1 MQQAIE
7 NHHPNKKDFPDLT
20 VPITRKDHQKI
31 HGTEPIRIPLADKI
45 REYDKVVK
53 LVRSLHNWTVS
64 FEKDFGYKPN
74 INLEQAIKLKNQLNR
89 ELEIL
94 IKNELPKVDHIQGFG
109 VISLSGILAYAH
121 PNRFFSLRK
130 FLFYCGYKQS
140 SRELKHYNHKIKP
153 IMYNL
158 VQSIIVWKDPKYY
171 PLYLKMKEDTKIRHP
186 EKCKCK
192 IAIHRMAANRTA
204 TFLLK
209 EVYQIWSVKG

>member
-1 MQQAIE
+1 MMQQAIE

-31 HGTEPIRIPLADKI
+31 HGTEPIRTPLADKI

-94 IKNELPKVDHIQGFG
+94 IKNENDDINIINNIYKIPSI
-109 VISLSGILAYAH
+109 ISGIL
-121 PNRFFSLRK
+121 NSFRIVLFSL
-130 FLFYCGYKQS
+130 
-140 SRELKHYNHKIKP
+140 
-153 IMYNL
+153 
-158 VQSIIVWKDPKYY
+158 
-171 PLYLKMKEDTKIRHP
+171 
-186 EKCKCK
+186 
-192 IAIHRMAANRTA
+192 
-204 TFLLK
+204 
-209 EVYQIWSVKG
+209 